1 MCVLRVYPSIPCP
14 QGMQDGAVSVC
25 RQGWAGQ
32 EHGRAVDA
40 LHCMWV
46 EGD

>member
-32 EHGRAVDA
+32 EHGRAMDA